1 VQIFEQKYSSYPFQS
16 LDQGLT
22 AKTFEY
28 R

>member
-28 R
+28 